1 MPYVEPR
8 SALWRLGTLLRLKAA
23 STTDSVTATALFEE
37 ATDFYRRAMAAE
49 CENGSRTHPNVSDDF
64 PAITSLPA
72 STADATQ
79 LAFVAKRLL
88 EIIDPEESEEAA
100 NFIAR
105 LALPGELLAAMERH
119 PHVAG
124 RGMD

>member
-8 SALWRLGTLLRLKAA
+8 SALWRLGTLLRLKAE
-23 STTDSVTATALFEE
+23 STTDSARALFEE

-49 CENGSRTHPNVSDDF
+49 CKNWSRTHPNVSDDF
-64 PAITSLPA
+64 PAIISLPA
-72 STADATQ
+72 SKADATQ
-79 LAFVAKRLL
+79 LAFVPKRLL